1 MLPWFSDI
9 LNVASLPDGTPT
21 SFVLWLDSPFTKFL
35 MLSYSQTR
43 NVTSVLSL
51 RC

>member
-9 LNVASLPDGTPT
+9 LNITLPDETPT
-21 SFVLWLDSPFTKFL
+21 SFVPWLDSPFTKLL

-43 NVTSVLSL
+43 NVPSLLSL

>member
-9 LNVASLPDGTPT
+9 LNITLPEETLT
-21 SFVLWLDSPFTKFL
+21 SFVPWLDSPFTKFL
-35 MLSYSQTR
+35 MVSYSQTR
-43 NVTSVLSL
+43 NVTSPLSL